1 MTIDLRA
8 VEVTLSG
15 WLKCTAGPAS
25 GSAGLI
31 GVAFAE
37 GSTESLRP
45 RGRRAHLDRVHSV
58 SESLP
63 DCPSKD
69 LSEHEDDALTTAK
82 QTRVHAS
89 PYFLIDV
96 TGWLSP

>member
-8 VEVTLSG
+8 VAVTLSG

-25 GSAGLI
+25 GSAGLT
-31 GVAFAE
+31 GLALAQA
-37 GSTESLRP
+37 STESLRP

-63 DCPSKD
+63 DRSSKN
-69 LSEHEDDALTTAK
+69 LSEHEDDAMTTAK
-82 QTRVHAS
+82 QTGVHAS
-89 PYFLIDV
+89 PYFLVDV